1 MTLTENRTD
10 KPALL
15 SRNWLLGHLSGAEL
29 DKLAHYARFQRF
41 QHKDVIFRKG
51 DLGQSML
58 VVVRG
63 SVRITSHSV
72 SGTEKEVVLNIINP
86 GDIVGEIAL
95 LDGEL
100 RTADAVAI
108 GDVELLVLSRRDFLP
123 FLERHSEVCIKLLT
137 LLCQRLR
144 KTSDQVEDL
153 VFLDQP
159 ARLAKTLL
167 RLAECNET
175 SADQPGKSCV
185 DLKLTQ
191 SEIGAL
197 AGLRR
202 EAVNRQLHQWCTDGI
217 VSLDHGRIWIE
228 QLDALEDIAA
238 DPI

>member
-1 MTLTENRTD
+1 MTPFENRAD

-15 SRNWLLGHLSGAEL
+15 SRNWLLGQLSSEEL
-29 DKLAHYARFQRF
+29 DKIAQYARFQRF
-41 QHKDVIFRKG
+41 RHKDVIFRKG

-63 SVRITSHSV
+63 CVRITSHSI
-72 SGTEKEVVLNIINP
+72 SGKEVVLNIIKP

-95 LDGEL
+95 LDGEM

-108 GDVELLVLSRRDFLP
+108 GDVELLVLSQRDFLP
-123 FLERHSEVCIKLLT
+123 FLERHSEVCIKLLM

-144 KTSDQVEDL
+144 KTSDQVEGL

-167 RLAECNET
+167 RLAEYNET
-175 SADQPGKSCV
+175 GANRPNKSCV
-185 DLKLTQ
+185 DLRLSQ
-191 SEIGAL
+191 SEIGGL

-202 EAVNRQLHQWCTDGI
+202 EAVNRQLHQWCADGI
-217 VSLDHGRIWIE
+217 VSLERGRIWIE
-228 QLDALEDIAA
+228 QPDALEKIFEGSM
-238 DPI
+238 

>member
-15 SRNWLLGHLSGAEL
+15 SRNWLLGHLSDDEL
-29 DKLAHYARFQRF
+29 NKLAHYARFQRF

-51 DLGQSML
+51 DPGQSML

-63 SVRITSHSV
+63 CVRITSYST
-72 SGTEKEVVLNIINP
+72 SGKEVVLNIINP
-86 GDIVGEIAL
+86 NDIVGEIAL
-95 LDGEL
+95 LDGEM

-123 FLERHSEVCIKLLT
+123 FLERHSDVSIKLLT

-175 SADQPGKSCV
+175 GANRPGKSCV

-202 EAVNRQLHQWCTDGI
+202 EAVNRQLHQWCADGI
-217 VSLDHGRIWIE
+217 VSLERGQIWIE
-228 QLDALEDIAA
+228 QLDALENIAA